1 MKKILF
7 IALKITLCLFY
18 LVLSFLFFY
27 VDSFIFRYVIW
38 ESWKNGSMQLH
49 ETLNIFV
56 FSFSNNMAYLPFLM
70 YLAAGLLF
78 LALSIRMFYRGL
90 LSH

>member
-18 LVLSFLFFY
+18 LALSFLFFY
-27 VDSFIFRYVIW
+27 IDFFIFKYVIW
-38 ESWKNGSMQLH
+38 ASWKSGSLQLH

-56 FSFSNNMAYLPFLM
+56 FSFSNNMAYLPFFV

-78 LALSIRMFYRGL
+78 LALSIRMFYRGFL
-90 LSH
+90 NH